1 MFRKVHI
8 RLTMVF
14 TTVCTL
20 ILAIMSIFYLY
31 LNYCSIYNNAFT
43 SFQNDMTIFSSE
55 FSKSHTISHEWLQS
69 IQKDYNYNLF
79 VYDNNAPMKFTL
91 QNKSDSDLML
101 IENIKQHFTNDVNQ
115 MHRSTIS
122 QHKEISCSINGNKI
136 FISII
141 TIPGKNGNTEIYAID
156 ILKNEREQMWKL
168 GIHFII
174 IIILAFAA
182 LFIFS
187 YVFTRMLLK
196 PIRQAHEQQAH
207 FIAAASHEIRNPVN
221 TIISALDA
229 MGKCEGN
236 QHDNFA
242 NIARKEGKRLM
253 LLTEDLLTLARS
265 DNGNFTS
272 NFVPAEL
279 DTILLDCYEAF
290 MAPAQ
295 EKEIHINIKLPEEN
309 VPKANIDSERI
320 KQVISVLLSNAVS
333 YTPERGKIDISYS
346 VETQWHIIIIS
357 DNGSGI
363 SDEDKR
369 HIFERFYR
377 ADHAREDRSHFG
389 LGLAIAKEIIDLHN
403 GKIFVKD
410 NDSGGASFIVYIPV
424 T

>member
-43 SFQNDMTIFSSE
+43 SFQNNMTIFSSE

-79 VYDNNAPMKFTL
+79 VYDNNAPMKFTI
-91 QNKSDSDLML
+91 QNKSDTDLML
-101 IENIKQHFTNDVNQ
+101 IKNIKQRFTNDVNQ
-115 MHRSTIS
+115 MQRSTIS
-122 QHKEISCSINGNKI
+122 QHKEISCSIDGKRI

-141 TIPGKNGNTEIYAID
+141 TIPGKDGSTEIYAVD
-156 ILKNEREQMWKL
+156 ILKNEREQIWKL

-229 MGKCEGN
+229 MDKSEGT
-236 QHDNFA
+236 QRDSFA
-242 NIARKEGKRLM
+242 DIARKEGNRLI

-272 NFVPAEL
+272 NFAPAEL

-309 VPKANIDSERI
+309 VPIANIDSERI
-320 KQVISVLLSNAVS
+320 KQVISILLSNAVS

-410 NDSGGASFIVYIPV
+410 NDSGGASFIVYLPI

>member
-43 SFQNDMTIFSSE
+43 SFQNNMTIFSSE
-55 FSKSHTISHEWLQS
+55 LSKSHTISHEWLQS

-79 VYDNNAPMKFTL
+79 VYDNNAPMKFTI
-91 QNKSDSDLML
+91 QNKSDTDLML
-101 IENIKQHFTNDVNQ
+101 IKNIKQRFTNDVNQ
-115 MHRSTIS
+115 MQRSTIS
-122 QHKEISCSINGNKI
+122 QHKEISCSIDGKRI

-141 TIPGKNGNTEIYAID
+141 TIPGKNGSTEIYAVD
-156 ILKNEREQMWKL
+156 ILKNEREQIWKL

-229 MGKCEGN
+229 MDKSEGT
-236 QHDNFA
+236 QRDSFA
-242 NIARKEGKRLM
+242 DIARKEGNRLI

-272 NFVPAEL
+272 NFAPAEL

-309 VPKANIDSERI
+309 VPIANIDSERI
-320 KQVISVLLSNAVS
+320 KQVISILLSNAVS

-410 NDSGGASFIVYIPV
+410 NDSGGASFIVYLPI

>member
-20 ILAIMSIFYLY
+20 ILATMSIFYLY

-91 QNKSDSDLML
+91 QNKSDTDLML
-101 IENIKQHFTNDVNQ
+101 IKNIKQRFANDVNQ
-115 MHRSTIS
+115 MQRSTIS
-122 QHKEISCSINGNKI
+122 QHKEISCSIDGKRI

-141 TIPGKNGNTEIYAID
+141 TIPGKNGNTEIYAVD

-168 GIHFII
+168 SIHFII

-187 YVFTRMLLK
+187 YIFTRMLLK

-229 MGKCEGN
+229 MDKCEGK

-242 NIARKEGKRLM
+242 DIARKEGKRLM

-272 NFVPAEL
+272 NFAPTEL

-309 VPKANIDSERI
+309 VPIANIDSERI
-320 KQVISVLLSNAVS
+320 KQVISILLSNAVS
-333 YTPERGKIDISYS
+333 YTPEKGQIDISYS
-346 VETQWHIIIIS
+346 LETQWHIIIIS
-357 DNGSGI
+357 DNGNGI

-410 NDSGGASFIVYIPV
+410 SDSGGASFIIYIPI

>member
-43 SFQNDMTIFSSE
+43 SFQNNMTIFSSE
-55 FSKSHTISHEWLQS
+55 LSKSHTISHEWLQS
-69 IQKDYNYNLF
+69 IQKDYNYYLF
-79 VYDNNAPMKFTL
+79 VYDNNAPMKFTI
-91 QNKSDSDLML
+91 QNKSDTNLML
-101 IENIKQHFTNDVNQ
+101 IKNIKQRFTNDVNQ
-115 MHRSTIS
+115 MQRSTIS
-122 QHKEISCSINGNKI
+122 QHKEISCSIDGKRI

-141 TIPGKNGNTEIYAID
+141 TIPGKNGSTEIYAVD
-156 ILKNEREQMWKL
+156 ILKNEREQIWKL

-229 MGKCEGN
+229 MDKSEGT
-236 QHDNFA
+236 QRDSFA
-242 NIARKEGKRLM
+242 DIARKEGNRLI

-272 NFVPAEL
+272 NFAPAEL

-309 VPKANIDSERI
+309 VPIANIDSERI
-320 KQVISVLLSNAVS
+320 KQVISILLSNAVS

-410 NDSGGASFIVYIPV
+410 NDSGGASFIVYLPI